1 LIDDAFRGR
10 PDPDF
15 TTRLA
20 RTCETLPFRTP
31 RAAAVAMEA
40 STPRARWRRPRRRN

>member
-20 RTCETLPFRTP
+20 RNLRDVAVQDAEGCGGRDGGVDASRQVE
-31 RAAAVAMEA
+31 AAQATE
-40 STPRARWRRPRRRN
+40 